1 MKVLIDNGHAKNSV
15 NKSPDGK
22 VIEGTWARDMAKR
35 LYVRLAQVG
44 IPAHILVPE
53 DEDIKLSERAKRANQ
68 VAKKEPCILVSIHND
83 ASGSDGKWHDPSG
96 WSVFVSLNASGN
108 SKALASMMAASAEEY
123 KLKVRRPDPLH
134 GYWQKNLAIC
144 RDTSCPAV
152 LVENLFQ
159 DNKEDAKYLQSEE
172 GQVVL
177 CEVMVEGIC
186 NYLGVQYSN

>member
-35 LYVRLAQVG
+35 LYTRLAQVG

-159 DNKEDAKYLQSEE
+159 DNKDDAKYLQSEE

>member
-22 VIEGTWARDMAKR
+22 VIEGTWARDMARR
-35 LYVRLAQVG
+35 LYARLAQVG

-159 DNKEDAKYLQSEE
+159 DNKDDAKYLQSEE